1 MVTEKVNPDAELAT
15 IKRQSEE
22 SLKLVKG
29 PDFEVNLSEWLTITR
44 YAKKYGLDSHVITN
58 WIRRGT
64 IPKDCVME
72 FTELNNIRLI
82 KDQFYR

>member
-1 MVTEKVNPDAELAT
+1 MVIEKVNPDADLAD
-15 IKRQSEE
+15 IKQQSEE

-29 PDFEVNLSEWLTITR
+29 PNFEINLSEWLTIAR

-64 IPKDCVME
+64 IPEDCVME
-72 FTELNNIRLI
+72 IPELNNIRLI
-82 KDQFYR
+82 KDQLYR